1 MQGHARSAGVRLGE
15 WDTSTDPDCQDSVC
29 APPVHDID
37 PETVIIHQDYN
48 SPRFANDIALVK
60 LAQRIN
66 FNGVPLILEMD
77 LRRHR
82 MVFVIFKSFSL
93 MWSQAGWG
101 LRAFPTVTS

>member
-1 MQGHARSAGVRLGE
+1 MPLPWSKALRVEELETQSGACSLQGHARSAGVRLGE

-66 FNGVPLILEMD
+66 FNGVPS
-77 LRRHR
+77 
-82 MVFVIFKSFSL
+82 VF
-93 MWSQAGWG
+93 
-101 LRAFPTVTS
+101 